1 MRDYLET
8 VTRRVVVYDG
18 GMGATLEQFDLTQ
31 EDYGGLQG
39 KCHEALV
46 LNRPDV
52 IEGVHASMLDAGA
65 EVVETDTFQGSRLK
79 LEEWGLADYTVEVNT
94 KAAEIAR
101 RAAGEHRFVA
111 GSIGPTGYLPASD
124 DSTLGQIRFG
134 ELVEVFAEQAAG
146 LVDGGADLIIIE
158 TAQDILEV
166 KAAVFGAREAFKST
180 GRTLPIHTS
189 VSLLPNGGKM
199 LLGTDISAVLCTLE
213 ALRVDVIGLNCSTGP
228 EDMRDA
234 IRFLGEFCSVPVAC
248 IPNAGLPL
256 QGPDGE
262 TIFPEQPGPLADA
275 LAEFVERYGVGVVG
289 GCCGTT
295 PEHIRAIVERVRPA
309 GGDTARG
316 ANGDTAPR
324 TTAAGAALPTRAA
337 PPSAGGGAKGSTTL
351 PTRAV
356 APRPAP
362 RPPHLSSMIAAT
374 PLVQEPHPTMVGE
387 RVNSQGSRKA
397 KQLLLAD
404 DYDGLVQ
411 IAEDQVTGGAHVL
424 DTCVALTERS
434 DEDEQMRQVVKRIS
448 LTQPAPIQVDSTE
461 PEVIE
466 TALEQ
471 IPGRAIVNSVNLEAG
486 RDKLDRVVPLALA
499 HGAALIALTIDEV
512 GMAKTAQRKVEI
524 AERIRDLCCEEHGL
538 DPELLIFDCLTFT
551 LTTGDEEWRPSAVET
566 IEGIRR
572 IKAEIPHVKT
582 SLGVSNVSFG
592 VSPGARAVLNSV
604 FLHHCV
610 QAGLDLAM
618 VNPNHITPYSEIS
631 HEERKLADDLVFNRS
646 EDALQH
652 FIEHFESKGE
662 TEAQTTANPTE
673 GMEPEEA
680 LHFHILRRRKEG
692 VEDWIDLSVEKIGAV
707 PTLNEVLLPAMKEV
721 GDKFGAGELILPFVL
736 QSAEVMKRAV
746 AQLEKYL
753 DKIEGYTKG
762 TVVLATVFGDVHDIG
777 KSLVNTILT
786 NNGYTVIDLGK
797 QVPIQTILDAAQEHE
812 ATAIGLSAL
821 LVSTSKQMPAC
832 IQELHAKG
840 LQYPV
845 LIGGAAINRAFSFR
859 ALYPGGKDSTEPYA
873 PGVFYCK
880 DAFEGLSVMDQLID
894 EQAHTALLEKLR
906 AGATAFREKGEEPVE
921 QGDLTDSSVRSPAR
935 TDAPVP
941 TPPYWGVR
949 EIPVDLN
956 AVYSHLDTHVLFKLH
971 WGGKG
976 VKGEA
981 WRELVEENFR
991 PRLERMWAEANG
1003 RLAGERPEEHANGR
1017 TGASSKDAEET
1028 QAHAPYL
1035 HPRALLGFFP
1045 CYAAGNDIVVLDPE
1059 DRATELTRFVCP
1071 RQPKGDR
1078 ICLADFFRSGVKVEG
1093 EGAKAGAAGAAAA
1106 AGSSSYLPPAELDVI
1121 AVQAVTVGS
1130 EVTELMAKLEAEGE
1144 FAEQLFVHGLGVQT
1158 AEGLAEWLHHEARAM
1173 LSIPATQGRR
1183 YSWGY
1188 PAVPEQS
1195 EHLKVEKLLDLGQIG
1210 MKITDGY
1217 APEPEQSTL
1226 ALVAHHPQAIYFGTR
1241 QGRLLPD
1248 GSPDDLIKGSY
1259 RDPSLAGFDG
1269 VRELADEDPPDGVVE
1284 GEDEPAL
1291 AG

>member
-8 VTRRVVVYDG
+8 ISARVVVYDG
-18 GMGATLEQFDLTQ
+18 GMGATLEQFDLTS
-31 EDYGGLQG
+31 EDYGGLAG

-52 IEGVHASMLDAGA
+52 IEGVHSSMLEAGA
-65 EVVETDTFQGSRLK
+65 EVLETDTFQASRLK
-79 LEEWGLADYTVEVNT
+79 LGEWGLAEHTVEINT
-94 KAAEIAR
+94 KAAELAR
-101 RAAGEHRFVA
+101 RAAGADRFVA
-111 GSIGPTGYLPASD
+111 GSIGPTGFLPASD
-124 DSTLGQIRFG
+124 DPTLGQIRFP
-134 ELVEVFAEQAAG
+134 ELVEVFTEQAEG
-146 LVDGGADLIIIE
+146 LIDGGADLLIIE

-166 KAAVFGAREAFKST
+166 KAAVFGAREAFKTT
-180 GRTLPIHTS
+180 GRRLPIHTS

-199 LLGTDISAVLCTLE
+199 LLGTDISAVLTTLE

-234 IRFLGEFCSVPVAC
+234 IRFLGEHCPVPVAC

-256 QGPDGE
+256 QGPEGE

-275 LAEFVERYGVGVVG
+275 LAEFVERYGVGIVG

-295 PEHIRAIVERVRPA
+295 PAHIAAIVERV
-309 GGDTARG
+309 GGS
-316 ANGDTAPR
+316 APR
-324 TTAAGAALPTRAA
+324 GTGPR
-337 PPSAGGGAKGSTTL
+337 PGGR
-351 PTRAV
+351 PD
-356 APRPAP
+356 PRPA
-362 RPPHLSSMIAAT
+362 HMSSMIAAT
-374 PLVQEPHPTMVGE
+374 PLVQEPRPSMVGE

-397 KQLLLAD
+397 KELLLAD

-424 DTCVALTERS
+424 DVCVALTERT
-434 DEDEQMRQVVKRIS
+434 DEDEQMRQLVKRIS
-448 LTQPAPIQVDSTE
+448 LTQPAPIQIDSTE

-466 TALEQ
+466 TALSQ

-486 RDKLDRVVPLALA
+486 RAKLDRVAPLARA
-499 HGAALIALTIDEV
+499 HGAALIALTIDET
-512 GMAKTAQRKVEI
+512 GMAKTAERKLEV
-524 AERIRDLCCEEHGL
+524 ARRIRDLCCDEHGL
-538 DPELLIFDCLTFT
+538 DPEVLIFDCLTFT
-551 LTTGDEEWRPSAVET
+551 LTTGDEEWRPSAIET
-566 IEGIRR
+566 IEGISR
-572 IKAEIPHVKT
+572 IKAEIPQVKT

-618 VNPNHITPYSEIS
+618 VNPNHITPYGEIL
-631 HEERKLADDLVFNRS
+631 EGERELADDLVFDRR
-646 EDALQH
+646 EDALER
-652 FIEHFESKGE
+652 FIAHFEQKGDDDD
-662 TEAQTTANPTE
+662 AGSGKADPTE

-680 LHFHILRRRKEG
+680 LHFHILRRRKDG
-692 VEDWIDLSVEKIGAV
+692 VEVWIDRSVEKIGAV

-786 NNGYTVIDLGK
+786 NNGYSVVDLGK
-797 QVPIQTILDAAQEHE
+797 QVPIQTIVEAAQEHD

-832 IQELHAKG
+832 IAELHAKG
-840 LQYPV
+840 LDYPV
-845 LIGGAAINRAFSFR
+845 LIGGAAINRAFSYR
-859 ALYPGGKDSTEPYA
+859 ALYPDGKESEQTYE

-880 DAFEGLSVMDQLID
+880 DAFEGLAVMDQLID
-894 EQAHTALLEKLR
+894 ADARAGLLAKLR
-906 AGATAFREKGEEPVE
+906 TGAAAFRAKGEEPAE
-921 QGDLTDSSVRSPAR
+921 ELNFADDSVRSAAR

-941 TPPYWGVR
+941 EPPFWGVR
-949 EIPVDLN
+949 EIEVDLDE
-956 AVYSHLDTHVLFKLH
+956 VYRHLDTHVLFKLH
-971 WGGKG
+971 WGGRG

-981 WRELVEENFR
+981 WQELLRDDFR
-991 PRLERMWAEANG
+991 PRLERMWREQ
-1003 RLAGERPEEHANGR
+1003 
-1017 TGASSKDAEET
+1017 T
-1028 QAHAPYL
+1028 YL

-1045 CYAAGNDIVVLDPE
+1045 CYSLGNEIVVLDP
-1059 DRATELTRFVCP
+1059 RAAGPEPELDPGDSTSELTRFVCP

-1078 ICLADFFRSGVKVEG
+1078 ICLADFFRPAVGG
-1093 EGAKAGAAGAAAA
+1093 R
-1106 AGSSSYLPPAELDVI
+1106 PPAELDVI
-1121 AVQAVTVGS
+1121 AVQAVTVGA

-1144 FAEQLFVHGLGVQT
+1144 FSEQLFVHGLGVQT
-1158 AEGLAEWLHHEARAM
+1158 AEALAEWLHFEARRM
-1173 LSIPATQGRR
+1173 LGIPASQGRR

-1195 EHLKVEKLLDLGQIG
+1195 EHLKVEKLLNLGQIG
-1210 MKITDGY
+1210 MTITDGY
-1217 APEPEQSTL
+1217 APDPEQSTL
-1226 ALVAHHPQAIYFGTR
+1226 ALVAHHPQAIYFGTK
-1241 QGRLLPD
+1241 QGRLLEH
-1248 GSPDDLIKGSY
+1248 GSPDDLIKGSA
-1259 RDPSLAGFDG
+1259 RDPSLFGSNG
-1269 VRELADEDPPDGVVE
+1269 EQPELGDEDPPDGAVE
-1284 GEDEPAL
+1284 EEDEPAM
-1291 AG
+1291 AR